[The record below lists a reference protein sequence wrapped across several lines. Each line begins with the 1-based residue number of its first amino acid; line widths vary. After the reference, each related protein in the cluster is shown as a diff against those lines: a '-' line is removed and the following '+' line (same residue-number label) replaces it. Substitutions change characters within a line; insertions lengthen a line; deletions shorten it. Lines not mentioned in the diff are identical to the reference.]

1 MILDEIKEIKES
13 KKDLRK
19 FGLTI
24 GIAFVLLAV
33 LLFITKKSSFPYF
46 GSLGLLLIIIG
57 LAVPGILKP
66 LNKIWMSLAI
76 VLGWIMTRVILIILF
91 YLAITPISLLAKLFK
106 KDFLEM
112 KIDKNKNSY
121 WQKRERKKFDPLD
134 FERQF

>member
-1 MILDEIKEIKES
+1 MILDEIREIKGS

-24 GIAFVLLAV
+24 GIAFVLLAL

-46 GSLGLLLIIIG
+46 GSLGLLLILIG
-57 LAVPGILKP
+57 LAAPVILKP

-91 YLAITPISLLAKLFK
+91 YLAVTPIGLLVKLFR
-106 KDFLEM
+106 KDFLDM
-112 KIDKNKNSY
+112 KIDKNKDSY